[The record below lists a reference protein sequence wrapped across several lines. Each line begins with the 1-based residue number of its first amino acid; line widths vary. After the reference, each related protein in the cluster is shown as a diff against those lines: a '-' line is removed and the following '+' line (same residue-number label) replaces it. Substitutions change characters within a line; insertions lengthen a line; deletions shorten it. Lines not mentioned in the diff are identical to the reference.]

1 MDPIALQAAFRVA
14 ILILLAALVML
25 PFQPANSAE
34 FVVTVLAAIVG
45 LLFVGLVAVPA
56 RLSASRPPHPRPG
69 DRGRRMRSQMGNQ
82 GNRRGKIT
90 KARLANLYRAD
101 ASCAMPP

>member
-1 MDPIALQAAFRVA
+1 MDPIALQAALRVA

-45 LLFVGLVAVPA
+45 LVFVGLVVVLA
-56 RLSASRPPHPRPG
+56 RLSGSRPPNPRPV
-69 DRGRRMRSQMGNQ
+69 DRVSSMSSNVRNEEP
-82 GNRRGKIT
+82 RRGK
-90 KARLANLYRAD
+90 
-101 ASCAMPP
+101 

>member
-34 FVVTVLAAIVG
+34 FVVTVLSAIVG
-45 LLFVGLVAVPA
+45 LVFVGLVVLLA
-56 RLSASRPPHPRPG
+56 RLSGSRPPNSRPV
-69 DRGRRMRSQMGNQ
+69 DRVSSMSSNVRNEEPG
-82 GNRRGKIT
+82 RGK
-90 KARLANLYRAD
+90 
-101 ASCAMPP
+101 

>member
-34 FVVTVLAAIVG
+34 FVVTVLAAII
-45 LLFVGLVAVPA
+45 GLVFGTFPA
-56 RLSASRPPHPRPG
+56 LRASRLSP
-69 DRGRRMRSQMGNQ
+69 
-82 GNRRGKIT
+82 I
-90 KARLANLYRAD
+90 D
-101 ASCAMPP
+101 AIRHD